1 MLLSIRKCPSSL
13 KPIFLWTV
21 FWLIHHTKLYA
32 SSCLSPNCVLFL
44 YFKTYY
50 CFILIRFF
58 FFFFFFFFAVFFS
71 LRPLLR
77 PGILLYFI
85 YISSKSYS
93 DWHLVDV
100 QYIFIKRKCND
111 CSQQLQGYAS
121 LPSGSWNCTQDNKG
135 VY

>member
-21 FWLIHHTKLYA
+21 FWLIRHTKLCA

-44 YFKTYY
+44 YYKTYH

-58 FFFFFFFFAVFFS
+58 VVFFAVFFS
-71 LRPLLR
+71 LRHLLR
-77 PGILLYFI
+77 PGISLYFI